1 MNKEERKIVGLA
13 ALGGMLELYDFAI
26 YGMFAV
32 YFAHQFFPSTNTYTA
47 ILETYMVF
55 SLGFILRPLGGIIF
69 SHIGDEYGRKNVLV
83 YTILIMGVSS
93 VGIALLPTYATI
105 GLAAPLLLLAC
116 RLLQGLAIGGELP
129 TTFVYISESMPN
141 KRILAFGITMTG
153 VFSGYL
159 FAAAINYILT
169 RCFDTSQLN
178 DFAWRIPFALGGLVC
193 FISYK
198 IRKTLRETKEFQ
210 EIMNKPRL
218 PLVYLLKNYT
228 PQVGAGAIF
237 SATQQVFSI
246 LAIIYMPTYL
256 RSILHISQDAINSM
270 LPVALVVSVVTIA
283 VAGIAF
289 RHLLNLPRLMMFS
302 LVINLLIVPLAYYLI
317 VNQYPFSGYILLMF
331 GHAFI
336 GLMIP
341 LYLTTLFPANIRLS
355 GVAMSYNL
363 SVATFGGLA
372 PVLVTTLIKQTQA
385 IYLTPVLYILAFI
398 VASTILVAIFSS
410 KNNQVYAE

>member
-169 RCFDTSQLN
+169 RCFNTSQLN

-270 LPVALVVSVVTIA
+270 LPVALIVSVVTIA
-283 VAGIAF
+283 IAGIAF
-289 RHLLNLPRLMMFS
+289 RHLLNLPRLMIFS

-317 VNQYPFSGYILLMF
+317 VNQYSFSGYILLMF

-341 LYLTTLFPANIRLS
+341 LYLTTLFPTNIRLS

-372 PVLVTTLIKQTQA
+372 PVLVTTLIKQTQSV
-385 IYLTPVLYILAFI
+385 YLSPVLYILAFI
-398 VASTILVAIFSS
+398 VASIILVALFSTRNS
-410 KNNQVYAE
+410 KVYTE

>member
-237 SATQQVFSI
+237 SAAQQVFSI

-256 RSILHISQDAINSM
+256 HSILHISQDAINSM
-270 LPVALVVSVVTIA
+270 LPVALIVSVVTIG
-283 VAGIAF
+283 VAGVLF
-289 RHLLNLPRLMMFS
+289 RRALNLSRLMMVS
-302 LVINLLIVPLAYYLI
+302 LVVNLLIVPFAYYLI
-317 VNQYPFSGYILLMF
+317 VNQYSFSGYILLMF

-341 LYLTTLFPANIRLS
+341 LYLTTLFPTNIRLS

-398 VASTILVAIFSS
+398 VSSIVLVAIFSS
-410 KNNQVYAE
+410 KNSQVYAD

>member
-256 RSILHISQDAINSM
+256 HSILHINQDAINSM
-270 LPVALVVSVVTIA
+270 LPVALIVSVVTIG
-283 VAGIAF
+283 VAGVLF
-289 RHLLNLPRLMMFS
+289 RRALNLSRLMMVS
-302 LVINLLIVPLAYYLI
+302 LVVNLLIVPFAYYLI
-317 VNQYPFSGYILLMF
+317 VNQYSFSGYILLMF

-341 LYLTTLFPANIRLS
+341 LYLTTLFPTNIRLS

-398 VASTILVAIFSS
+398 VASIILVAIFSS
-410 KNNQVYAE
+410 KNSQVYAD

>member
-169 RCFDTSQLN
+169 RCFNTSQLN

-341 LYLTTLFPANIRLS
+341 LYLTILFPANIRLS